1 MTFGSNLRRAMQARA
16 ISTTALARRLGIKSQ
31 SVSQWRSDQ
40 TRPTGARFEE
50 LCRVLGISAAEL
62 IGQAPNLTP
71 GLAEPGAPLDDP
83 ARNSILGQILADEDR
98 VFATLAG
105 RVEAM
110 LRELGLATDSPTI
123 AVLTRRIWTDMEAL
137 RATSLPMQERMELAL
152 SERRSA
158 LERARAT
165 RGS

>member
-1 MTFGSNLRRAMQARA
+1 MSFGTNLRRAMQARG
-16 ISTTALARRLGIKSQ
+16 ISTAELARRLGIKSQ

-40 TRPTGARFEE
+40 TRPTGARFDE

-62 IGQAPNLTP
+62 IGQAP
-71 GLAEPGAPLDDP
+71 GLGEPGTPLDDP
-83 ARNSILGQILADEDR
+83 ARARILADEDR
-98 VFATLAG
+98 VFAILAS

-110 LRELGLATDSPTI
+110 LRELGLAADSPTV

-137 RATSLPMQERMELAL
+137 RATSLPMEERMELAL

-158 LERARAT
+158 LLRGRAA
-165 RGS
+165 RGG